1 MPNDQSCLPNRA
13 TIGTPS
19 RRYFVCLVSLAL
31 CACQAPTSNP
41 TQLSSL
47 SSPSNELAAT
57 WSESSAGATTGFV
70 YRLHVHQ
77 KNTSTPLT
85 DDNSILRTSSIVDTA
100 LRWESDNILQIDCL
114 RGDVYFWI
122 NRSVVGD
129 QNIRAELNSKCPKDA
144 LDQWIY
150 IEQGTSADNVPEI
163 VSKDPRVQ
171 QILSGGNKAV
181 QTTVGLRVLHNTKK
195 VKEVIHIRAD

>member
-1 MPNDQSCLPNRA
+1 M
-13 TIGTPS
+13 
-19 RRYFVCLVSLAL
+19 
-31 CACQAPTSNP
+31 
-41 TQLSSL
+41 
-47 SSPSNELAAT
+47 
-57 WSESSAGATTGFV
+57 

-77 KNTSTPLT
+77 KNTSTSLT